1 MQSIR
6 EARMPLE
13 SDLSLV
19 LTQPATDSLWN
30 LRADLLERADQLAQD
45 RHGRAEL
52 SLAIVDRFHQYLADL
67 QSKMSAHEYSRIAAK
82 MDIGSVGLLALQ
94 DLVTNRD
101 QLFKTL
107 FLGGLSEG
115 LMLLATFQYAKAWK
129 TEVRLVNDEALW
141 WLFRGFW
148 QVSRQLR
155 PDVAAD
161 TRRAQI
167 DALLEPA
174 RSPDVEPA
182 VKAAIIARMFQV
194 LLIGSLSWVSS
205 DASNDRG

>member
-1 MQSIR
+1 
-6 EARMPLE
+6 MPLE

-19 LTQPATDSLWN
+19 LTQPAADSLWN
-30 LRADLLERADQLAQD
+30 LRADLLERADRLAPD
-45 RHGRAEL
+45 ERGSADL

-67 QSKMSAHEYSRIAAK
+67 QSKMSAHDYSQLAAK
-82 MDIGSVGLLALQ
+82 MDVGSVGLLALQ

-129 TEVRLVNDEALW
+129 TEVTLVNDEALW

-155 PDVAAD
+155 PDVATG
-161 TRRAQI
+161 TRRGQI
-167 DALLEPA
+167 DALLEPV
-174 RSPDVEPA
+174 RSPDIEPA
-182 VKAAIIARMFQV
+182 VKAAIIARMFQI
-194 LLIGSLSWVSS
+194 LLVGSLAWTC
-205 DASNDRG
+205 GKTH